1 MVQKLITQC
10 IRMPRELAV
19 SLTEPG
25 RIVVSF
31 IELFYAAPVVTISL
45 FVQFAFMSLL

>member
-1 MVQKLITQC
+1 ML
-10 IRMPRELAV
+10 RELAV

-25 RIVVSF
+25 PIEVSF

-45 FVQFAFMSLL
+45 FVQFPIMSLL